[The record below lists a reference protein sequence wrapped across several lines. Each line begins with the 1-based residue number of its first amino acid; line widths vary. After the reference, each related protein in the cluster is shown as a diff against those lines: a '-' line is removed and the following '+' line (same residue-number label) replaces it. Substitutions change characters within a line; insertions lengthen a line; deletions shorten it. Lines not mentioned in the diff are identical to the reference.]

1 MKENKYD
8 EERFFEKYS
17 QMDRSRKGLQ
27 GAGEWPALE
36 KMLPPFA
43 GRDVLDLGCG
53 YGWHCRYAAEHGAA
67 SVLGTDLSQK
77 MLAVARTRNAHP
89 RVNYRQAAMEDLD
102 FAPESFDVV

>member
-53 YGWHCRYAAEHGAA
+53 YGWHCRYAP
-67 SVLGTDLSQK
+67 ST
-77 MLAVARTRNAHP
+77 ARRRCWERTFPKRCWPWPGRATPTR
-89 RVNYRQAAMEDLD
+89 R
-102 FAPESFDVV
+102 

>member
-27 GAGEWPALE
+27 GAGEWPALD

-43 GRDVLDLGCG
+43 GQDVLDLGNEA
-53 YGWHCRYAAEHGAA
+53 RLNTP
-67 SVLGTDLSQK
+67 STLGGNWQWR
-77 MLAVARTRNAHP
+77 ARPGFA
-89 RVNYRQAAMEDLD
+89 
-102 FAPESFDVV
+102 APELAARLHRQMEL